1 MNAGQHPINRDD
13 VIAELDDQIRHA
25 TGALKGRRGRVRRSL
40 MDWISSLEDA
50 RKAVAEGTATEAQ
63 VRALVDRGCRL
74 AGAFP
79 ADQVGHDGE
88 RQVWITTGEDMA
100 NNVAIVQ
107 HLGRLL
113 RTQTN
118 DADSS
123 P

>member
-1 MNAGQHPINRDD
+1 MNAAEPPINRDD
-13 VIAELDDQIRHA
+13 VIAELDARIRRA
-25 TGALKGRRGRVRRSL
+25 TGALKGRRGRARRSL

-50 RKAVAEGTATEAQ
+50 RTSVAAGTTSEAQ

-74 AGAFP
+74 CGAFP
-79 ADQVGHDGE
+79 AEQVGNDGE

-113 RTQTN
+113 RTQT
-118 DADSS
+118 
-123 P
+123 